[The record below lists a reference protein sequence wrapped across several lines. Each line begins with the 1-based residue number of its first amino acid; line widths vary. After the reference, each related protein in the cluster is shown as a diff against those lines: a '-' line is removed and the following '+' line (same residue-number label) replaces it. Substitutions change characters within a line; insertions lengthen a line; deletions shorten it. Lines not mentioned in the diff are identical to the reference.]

1 MMQLVA
7 QRFVY
12 IEDHPDQ
19 RDLFATEFSY
29 KRHWNPITCLPGVR
43 AFGAYLAESTEPIDV
58 LIVDW
63 RLKDGTGA
71 DVIRMARQHPRTKAA
86 AILSVSAVSEE
97 RQIAEADQVGA
108 HYWLE
113 KPLTVDLIKDALQFI
128 NGFGEVIVKR
138 KASAPESARSMT

>member
-1 MMQLVA
+1 MPLVA

-19 RDLFATEFSY
+19 RELFATEFAH
-29 KRHWNPITCLPGVR
+29 KRHWNPITCLAGVR
-43 AFGAYLAESTEPIDV
+43 EFRVYLEAATEAIDV

-71 DVIRMARQHPRTKAA
+71 DVIRMAREHPRTKSA

-97 RQIAEADQVGA
+97 RQIAEADRVGA

-113 KPLTVDLIKDALQFI
+113 KPLTVDQIKDALTAI
-128 NGFGEVIVKR
+128 NGFGEVIVRLQK
-138 KASAPESARSMT
+138 